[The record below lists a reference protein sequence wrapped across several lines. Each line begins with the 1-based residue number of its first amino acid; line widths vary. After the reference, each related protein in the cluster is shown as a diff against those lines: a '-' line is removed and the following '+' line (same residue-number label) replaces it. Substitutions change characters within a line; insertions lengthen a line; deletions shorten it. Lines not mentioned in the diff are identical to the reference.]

1 MGLLEEAI
9 KAVISAAPQRPG
21 NQISTLYLLLN
32 VVLPII
38 LGVLLTWVTKLIEK
52 GLTLLL
58 GGKR

>member
-9 KAVISAAPQRPG
+9 KAVIAAAPQRPG

-52 GLTLLL
+52 ALTLLI
-58 GGKR
+58 GARR